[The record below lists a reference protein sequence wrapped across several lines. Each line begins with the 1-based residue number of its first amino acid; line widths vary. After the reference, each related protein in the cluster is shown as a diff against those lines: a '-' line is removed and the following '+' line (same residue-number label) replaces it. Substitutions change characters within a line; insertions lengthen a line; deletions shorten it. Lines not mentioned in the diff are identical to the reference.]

1 VRKSLSSARVLSNA
15 VMSLARATTAEIWS
29 PRPPATI
36 RRPSS
41 RRRGGAPVPRAA
53 AEERAASVVPIPTL
67 EESTRDAVPLA
78 EAMGPGGPPGAAVF
92 ALLVHGGTRVHY
104 VGVAKDASRAL
115 AAAASATVAADATG
129 DVTVAWANLPK
140 SSRKPALQAA
150 WRSWLGGV
158 GYAPE
163 GNAMAARAAAA
174 AVEPPTSPSS
184 SPSSSSPS
192 SSSPSP
198 SSPSSPDEAAA
209 AVAYAAVSEEAV
221 ARLCDDGFVVLD
233 DVLPADVLAACL
245 DAANALKRSRK
256 TVNVGQEGR
265 DDSIAVLAGDDLPN
279 LEGTALAGLSP
290 CARTLLAVPAVLRRR
305 HAEMT
310 AAADVRDEDG
320 QPIGTG
326 RPSSDESPSPGSSA
340 SSSSSSGRAEET
352 MRRLATATAPDRLML
367 ANYPG
372 DGARYVAHLDNDPE
386 DPRHSEGEPGLRAR
400 DRAVTAILYL
410 NPDWEESH
418 GGCLRVR
425 LEGTGAPTVDVAPS
439 AGRMVLFDCR
449 RIVHEVLPSH
459 SSRWAMTAWIND

>member
-1 VRKSLSSARVLSNA
+1 
-15 VMSLARATTAEIWS
+15 MSLARATTATIWS
-29 PRPPATI
+29 PRPPATV

-41 RRRGGAPVPRAA
+41 RRIARAPVPRAA
-53 AEERAASVVPIPTL
+53 AEERAASVVPTL
-67 EESTRDAVPLA
+67 EDATRDAVPLA
-78 EAMGPGGPPGAAVF
+78 EAIGPSGPPGAAVF
-92 ALLVHGGTRVHY
+92 ALLVNGGTRVHY

-115 AAAASATVAADATG
+115 AAAASATVAADAMG
-129 DVTVAWANLPK
+129 DVAVAWANLPK

-163 GNAMAARAAAA
+163 GNAMAARAAA
-174 AVEPPTSPSS
+174 EPPTSPS
-184 SPSSSSPS
+184 P
-192 SSSPSP
+192 SSPSP
-198 SSPSSPDEAAA
+198 SSPSRSSPSRSSPSSPDEAA
-209 AVAYAAVSEEAV
+209 VEIAYAAVSKEAV
-221 ARLCDDGFVVLD
+221 ASLCDDGFVVLD

-265 DDSIAVLAGDDLPN
+265 DDSIAVLAGDALPA
-279 LEGTALAGLSP
+279 EGTALAGLSP
-290 CARTLLAVPAVLRRR
+290 CARTLLAVPAALRRR
-305 HAEMT
+305 YVEMT
-310 AAADVRDEDG
+310 AAADVRDEDGQPIGTGRDEDG

-326 RPSSDESPSPGSSA
+326 RPSSDESPSPGLSA
-340 SSSSSSGRAEET
+340 SSSSESSGRAEET
-352 MRRLATATAPDRLML
+352 MRRLATATAPDKLML

-459 SSRWAMTAWIND
+459 ASRWAMTAWIND

>member
-1 VRKSLSSARVLSNA
+1 
-15 VMSLARATTAEIWS
+15 MSLARATTAEIWS
-29 PRPPATI
+29 PRPPATV

-41 RRRGGAPVPRAA
+41 RRIARAPVPRAA
-53 AEERAASVVPIPTL
+53 AEERAASVVPTL
-67 EESTRDAVPLA
+67 EDATRDAVPLA
-78 EAMGPGGPPGAAVF
+78 EAIGPSGPPGAAVF
-92 ALLVHGGTRVHY
+92 ALLVNGGTRVHY

-115 AAAASATVAADATG
+115 AAAASATVAADAMG
-129 DVTVAWANLPK
+129 DVAVAWANLPK

-174 AVEPPTSPSS
+174 A
-184 SPSSSSPS
+184 
-192 SSSPSP
+192 PSP
-198 SSPSSPDEAAA
+198 SSPSSPDET
-209 AVAYAAVSEEAV
+209 AVAIASAAVSEEAV
-221 ARLCDDGFVVLD
+221 ASLCDDGFVVLD

-265 DDSIAVLAGDDLPN
+265 DDSIAVLAGDALPA
-279 LEGTALAGLSP
+279 EGTALAGLSP
-290 CARTLLAVPAVLRRR
+290 CARTLLAVPAALRRR
-305 HAEMT
+305 HVEMT
-310 AAADVRDEDG
+310 ADEDG
-320 QPIGTG
+320 SRGDEDGRYVGTG
-326 RPSSDESPSPGSSA
+326 RRWRGANQGANPPGE
-340 SSSSSSGRAEET
+340 SSGRAEET
-352 MRRLATATAPDRLML
+352 MRRLATATAPDKLML

-372 DGARYVAHLDNDPE
+372 DGARYVAHLDNDPG
-386 DPRHSEGEPGLRAR
+386 DPRHSEGEPGLRAS

-418 GGCLRVR
+418 GGCLRVH
-425 LEGTGAPTVDVAPS
+425 LEGTGAKTTVDVAPS

-459 SSRWAMTAWIND
+459 ASRWAMTAWIND

>member
-1 VRKSLSSARVLSNA
+1 
-15 VMSLARATTAEIWS
+15 MSLARATTAEIWS
-29 PRPPATI
+29 PRPPATV

-41 RRRGGAPVPRAA
+41 RRIARAPVPRAA
-53 AEERAASVVPIPTL
+53 AEERAASVVPTL
-67 EESTRDAVPLA
+67 EDATRDAVPLA
-78 EAMGPGGPPGAAVF
+78 EAIGPSGPPGAAVF
-92 ALLVHGGTRVHY
+92 ALLVNGGTRVHY

-115 AAAASATVAADATG
+115 AAAASATVAADAMG
-129 DVTVAWANLPK
+129 DVAVAWANLPK

-174 AVEPPTSPSS
+174 A
-184 SPSSSSPS
+184 
-192 SSSPSP
+192 PSP
-198 SSPSSPDEAAA
+198 SSPSSPDET
-209 AVAYAAVSEEAV
+209 AVAIAYAAVSKEAV
-221 ARLCDDGFVVLD
+221 ASLCDDGFVVLD

-265 DDSIAVLAGDDLPN
+265 DDSIAVLAGDALPA
-279 LEGTALAGLSP
+279 EGTALAGLSP
-290 CARTLLAVPAVLRRR
+290 CARTLLAVPAALRRR
-305 HAEMT
+305 HVEM
-310 AAADVRDEDG
+310 AADEDG
-320 QPIGTG
+320 SRGDEDGRYVGTG
-326 RPSSDESPSPGSSA
+326 RRWRGANQGANPPGE
-340 SSSSSSGRAEET
+340 SSGRAEET
-352 MRRLATATAPDRLML
+352 MRRLATATAPDKLML

-372 DGARYVAHLDNDPE
+372 DGARYVAHLDNDPG
-386 DPRHSEGEPGLRAR
+386 DPRHSEGEPGLRAS

-418 GGCLRVR
+418 GGCLRVH
-425 LEGTGAPTVDVAPS
+425 LQGTGGATVDVAPS

-459 SSRWAMTAWIND
+459 ASRWAMTAWIND

>member
-1 VRKSLSSARVLSNA
+1 
-15 VMSLARATTAEIWS
+15 MSLARATTAEIWS
-29 PRPPATI
+29 PRPPATL

-41 RRRGGAPVPRAA
+41 RRIPRALVPRAA
-53 AEERAASVVPIPTL
+53 AEERAASVVPAL
-67 EESTRDAVPLA
+67 EDATRDAVPLA
-78 EAMGPGGPPGAAVF
+78 EAIGPGGPPGAAVF
-92 ALLVHGGTRVHY
+92 ALLVNGGTRVHY

-115 AAAASATVAADATG
+115 AAAASATVAADAMG
-129 DVTVAWANLPK
+129 DVAVAWANLPK

-174 AVEPPTSPSS
+174 A
-184 SPSSSSPS
+184 
-192 SSSPSP
+192 PSP
-198 SSPSSPDEAAA
+198 SSPSSPDET
-209 AVAYAAVSEEAV
+209 AVAIAYAAVSEEAV
-221 ARLCDDGFVVLD
+221 ASLCDDGFVVLD

-265 DDSIAVLAGDDLPN
+265 DDSIAVLAGDALPA
-279 LEGTALAGLSP
+279 EGTALAGLSP
-290 CARTLLAVPAVLRRR
+290 CARTLLAVPAALRRR
-305 HAEMT
+305 HVEMT
-310 AAADVRDEDG
+310 ADEDG
-320 QPIGTG
+320 SRGDEDGRYVGTG
-326 RPSSDESPSPGSSA
+326 RRWRGANQGANPPGE
-340 SSSSSSGRAEET
+340 SSGRAEET
-352 MRRLATATAPDRLML
+352 MRRLATATAPDKLML

-372 DGARYVAHLDNDPE
+372 DGARYVAHLDNDPG
-386 DPRHSEGEPGLRAR
+386 DPRHSEGEPGLRAS

-418 GGCLRVR
+418 GGCLRVH
-425 LEGTGAPTVDVAPS
+425 LEGTGAKTTVDVAPS

-459 SSRWAMTAWIND
+459 ASRWAMTAWIND

>member
-1 VRKSLSSARVLSNA
+1 MLSNA

-29 PRPPATI
+29 PRPPATV
-36 RRPSS
+36 RRPAS

-150 WRSWLGGV
+150 WRSWLGGL

-265 DDSIAVLAGDDLPN
+265 DDSIAVLAGDALPA
-279 LEGTALAGLSP
+279 EGTALAGLSP
-290 CARTLLAVPAVLRRR
+290 CARTLLAVPAALRRR
-305 HAEMT
+305 HVEMT
-310 AAADVRDEDG
+310 ADEDG
-320 QPIGTG
+320 SRGDEDGRYVGTG
-326 RPSSDESPSPGSSA
+326 RRWRGANQGANPPGE
-340 SSSSSSGRAEET
+340 SSGRAEET
-352 MRRLATATAPDRLML
+352 MRRLATATAPDKLML

-372 DGARYVAHLDNDPE
+372 DGARYVAHLDNDPG
-386 DPRHSEGEPGLRAR
+386 DPRHSEGEPGLRAS

-418 GGCLRVR
+418 GGCLRVH
-425 LEGTGAPTVDVAPS
+425 LEGTGAKTTVDVAPS